1 VHKASNVEN
10 KLPRSVQPAAKAD
23 LREIWQAPDRA
34 TAEAAIAS
42 LRREVRGQIRKAV
55 ACLAKDRDAL
65 LAFYDFPGRAPG
77 PPAHRQPDRERVRHR
92 AAPHGAHQGRAV
104 AGHRPA
110 DGVQARHG
118 RGQDLAQAQRRE
130 PVAQGHPGV
139 TFRDGVEVTDTPEQT
154 AA

>member
-1 VHKASNVEN
+1 MFWTSCRN
-10 KLPRSVQPAAKAD
+10 PSSPPAKQD
-23 LREIWQAPDRA
+23 LREIWMAPDRA
-34 TAEAAIAS
+34 TAEAAIATFA
-42 LRREVRGQIRKAV
+42 EKYAAKYGKAV

-65 LAFYDFPGRAPG
+65 LALLRLPGRALG

-130 PVAQGHPGV
+130 PGDYQKFCVGP
-139 TFRDGVEVTDTPEQT
+139 R
-154 AA
+154 